1 MKRFTI
7 FVFGSDILPEDKIAW
22 DVSNYIVKNKLAKNF
37 EFIISNNPEEIIEF
51 KEKHIFI
58 LDVVKGIKDI
68 CVIDDIER
76 LEERNINTLHDF
88 GLSFYLKL
96 LKEIK
101 EINKITIVGIPYGS
115 KKEIDKLS
123 RDVIKVLNKYIENIK
138 E

>member
-22 DVSNYIVKNKLAKNF
+22 DVANHIVKNKLAKNF
-37 EFIISNNPEEIIEF
+37 EFILSNNPEEIIEF

-68 CVIDDIER
+68 CIIDDIER

>member
-68 CVIDDIER
+68 CIIDDIER